1 MENVLETL
9 QTIELNY
16 YEITVIHTAI
26 LSRIN
31 IVEKLI
37 KSWEDYRTDNSDLL
51 IETYNQD
58 LKLLKVLE
66 RKFIN
71 L

>member
-9 QTIELNY
+9 QTIKLNY

-58 LKLLKVLE
+58 LKLLKILE

>member
-58 LKLLKVLE
+58 LKLLKILE

>member
-9 QTIELNY
+9 QTVELNY
-16 YEITVIHTAI
+16 YEITVIHSAI

-31 IVEKLI
+31 TIEKLL
-37 KSWEDYRTDNSDLL
+37 KSWEDYKTDNSDLL
-51 IETYNQD
+51 IHTYSQD
-58 LKLLKVLE
+58 MELLKSLE
-66 RKFIN
+66 KKFIN